1 MFINYS
7 GNQYLQQHHGK
18 AIALD
23 IKDKHA
29 PFPSLFIIH
38 EMRVRGFRPFQPV
51 TPTIP
56 DDISWQDWIIS
67 DQVFDDASNS
77 FKRGSPPPN
86 YSNSFSA
93 QALQP
98 FGPTTTSA
106 DGASSSQRT
115 LALNA
120 DVIADI
126 LAATH
131 AMPSWK
137 ACQVEGTS
145 WSGTG
150 EENIQKYV
158 SSIGTQDGQPP

>member
-7 GNQYLQQHHGK
+7 GHRYLQQFDGK

-23 IKDKHA
+23 IKDKYT

-38 EMRVRGFRPFQPV
+38 EMRVRGFHPFQPV
-51 TPTIP
+51 VPTIP
-56 DDISWQDWIIS
+56 DDMPWQDWILS
-67 DQVFDDASNS
+67 DQVFDNASDS
-77 FKRGSPPPN
+77 FKRDRPPPN
-86 YSNSFSA
+86 HNHISA
-93 QALQP
+93 QAQLP
-98 FGPTTTSA
+98 FHPTTTT
-106 DGASSSQRT
+106 SSSQCT
-115 LALNA
+115 PALNA

-126 LAATH
+126 LAATC

-145 WSGTG
+145 WTGTA

-158 SSIGTQDGQPP
+158 SFIGYLRPI